1 VTSGRFPADHPQ
13 ETGMALIQVQVPYQE
28 SLDFG
33 IGVDSNTTSPMN
45 KVVEGEISGVIGADA
60 AKAGFN
66 ISRIQTTHELETA
79 LKIDVNASYGSVAF
93 GAGVADRFSFATQS
107 KVQNSS
113 LFLAITATV
122 SLATHSIDE
131 PVLTPGA
138 AAMTDNPQN
147 FHTRFGDM
155 FVRGIGRG
163 GMFIA
168 VLKIETSDEQS
179 TKDISNKLSGSY
191 GAFSAD
197 AETKFT
203 EVQRDF
209 RCDIQVRVYHEGGP
223 VDLVMDNIADP
234 TQLFGLLRTWFK
246 SFAEHP
252 DQAAVP
258 YFAILAPTVIA
269 NGPLPPNAAET
280 EHAQDVLV
288 NCARQRSAILDSLN
302 LMDAITQNPARY
314 VFTPPAT
321 MADVRAASAGYQAD
335 LDTVAAA
342 ASAAMNHP
350 ASAKMPADFAA
361 DKGRP
366 FPRGVMPEPI
376 PALNAGE
383 LSVMAARGQFL
394 ASSDPLLASLREIEP
409 AGLSRLGFDIGLAIS
424 EGQSMQG
431 PGKKKFQEDHIKD
444 FDPSAYQRAVDYA
457 VDRNAN
463 ADIASRGATAVAARP
478 EAIAARAKLRL
489 SNQWLGFNIAAGL
502 FGSAADGALG
512 NTSQGPGSNRIRE
525 RLGSAIPGYDAALTF
540 YRVP

>member
-1 VTSGRFPADHPQ
+1 
-13 ETGMALIQVQVPYQE
+13 MALIQVQVPYQA

-45 KVVEGEISGVIGADA
+45 KVVEGEITGVIGAEA
-60 AKAGFN
+60 AKAGFS

-93 GAGVADRFSFATQS
+93 GAGVADRFSFATDSKIQS
-107 KVQNSS
+107 SS
-113 LFLAITATV
+113 LFMAITATV

-131 PVLTPGA
+131 PVLTAAA
-138 AAMTDNPQN
+138 AAMIDNPPN
-147 FHTRFGDM
+147 FNTRFGDM

-163 GMFIA
+163 GLFVA

-197 AETKFT
+197 AEVKFS

-209 RCDIQVRVYHEGGP
+209 KCDIQIKLYHEGGP
-223 VDLVMDNIADP
+223 VDLLMDNIQDP
-234 TQLFGLLRTWFK
+234 NLLFGLLKTWFK
-246 SFAEHP
+246 SFADDP
-252 DQAAVP
+252 DKAAVP

-302 LMDAITQNPARY
+302 LMDAIIQSPARY
-314 VFTPPAT
+314 AFTPPVT

-342 ASAAMNHP
+342 ASSAMNHP
-350 ASAKMPADFAA
+350 STAKMTADFAA
-361 DKGRP
+361 EKGRP
-366 FPRGVMPEPI
+366 FPQGIRPEPI

-394 ASSDPLLASLREIEP
+394 ASGDPLLASLRDVEP
-409 AGLSRLGFDIGLAIS
+409 TGLSRLGFDIGLAIS
-424 EGQSMQG
+424 EGHSGQG
-431 PGKKKFQEDHIKD
+431 PGKQKFKEDHIKD

-463 ADIASRGATAVAARP
+463 ADIAARGAAAVAARP
-478 EAIAARAKLRL
+478 DAIAARAKLPL

-502 FGSAADGALG
+502 FGSPADGALG
-512 NTSQGPGSNRIRE
+512 HTSQGPGSNQIRE
-525 RLGSAIPGYDAALTF
+525 RLGSAMLGYDAALSF
-540 YRVP
+540 YKIP